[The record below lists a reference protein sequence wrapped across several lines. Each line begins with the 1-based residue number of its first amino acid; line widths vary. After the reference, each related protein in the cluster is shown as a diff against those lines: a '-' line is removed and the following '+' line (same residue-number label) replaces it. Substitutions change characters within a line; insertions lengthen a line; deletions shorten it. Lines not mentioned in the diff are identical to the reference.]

1 MTAARKPAARK
12 RPRTQAERS
21 ALSDQRIAKA
31 AIGLI
36 AKHGY
41 SKTSLAQ
48 IGAKA
53 GYTAGLVSHRFGS
66 KQQLLRVLVGRIS
79 GRFWADQLRP
89 VVETRRGLDAI
100 CASVD
105 VYMQEL
111 AVREEHIRAL
121 YVLMGEALG
130 PVAEVRPIF
139 ADLDD
144 GFRAAVQE
152 WLSQGIAA
160 REIRADVEVV
170 ATAALVVAS
179 LRGAAMQWLMVP
191 GCFDLES
198 VRTTLKAMLCRSLA
212 P

>member
-1 MTAARKPAARK
+1 
-12 RPRTQAERS
+12 
-21 ALSDQRIAKA
+21 
-31 AIGLI
+31 
-36 AKHGY
+36 
-41 SKTSLAQ
+41 
-48 IGAKA
+48 
-53 GYTAGLVSHRFGS
+53 
-66 KQQLLRVLVGRIS
+66 VLVGRIS

-89 VVETRRGLDAI
+89 VVESRRGLDAI

-179 LRGAAMQWLMVP
+179 LRGAAMQWLMAP
-191 GCFDLES
+191 GCFDLDS
-198 VRTTLKAMLCRSLA
+198 VRTTLKTALCRSLA